1 MPGSCVRWAAKKIWW
16 RALSIQHGTILSI
29 QPTSPPLVR
38 SFLSFSLVSKRS
50 GELSWASALR
60 RARGSLAP
68 FIHLVSI
75 RWRLPGQRADARVH
89 RSWDR
94 SQRCCGWGPHRHW
107 RCLLAWPRCRGA
119 RPPHRLSPPGPSSTL
134 DFSTGGLCSSRRWG
148 GWVAARAGAMPASS
162 SGLDL
167 AAGTG
172 LGALLPPSLP
182 TGGILLVRAVSSPS
196 RTLRRSGGIFSR
208 RPLYSSQRHH
218 RRPLLLPTDPLTS
231 GSHLSGRTKNWAETV
246 LTLILG
252 RDKHETYREPTTWY
266 KLCLDGKLS
275 IISGFK
281 HVLHIHAWV
290 HTRKPYRQFS

>member
-1 MPGSCVRWAAKKIWW
+1 
-16 RALSIQHGTILSI
+16 
-29 QPTSPPLVR
+29 
-38 SFLSFSLVSKRS
+38 
-50 GELSWASALR
+50 
-60 RARGSLAP
+60 
-68 FIHLVSI
+68 
-75 RWRLPGQRADARVH
+75 
-89 RSWDR
+89 
-94 SQRCCGWGPHRHW
+94 
-107 RCLLAWPRCRGA
+107 
-119 RPPHRLSPPGPSSTL
+119 
-134 DFSTGGLCSSRRWG
+134 
-148 GWVAARAGAMPASS
+148 MPASS

-252 RDKHETYREPTTWY
+252 RDNYLGVILVTR
-266 KLCLDGKLS
+266 S
-275 IISGFK
+275 IIMRLQEGMMK
-281 HVLHIHAWV
+281 MIYQRWIWV
-290 HTRKPYRQFS
+290 GLSEMMI